1 MNLFTRFLIASLAV
15 GCAHSAAAQQV
26 FFGDGAR
33 PADQNAAQKK
43 AFERELSFLIGDMQ
57 RTCKLSEAQ
66 VKKLQIASKGAVASA
81 MEKFEKQQKQVRQRM
96 RQAGVNLPGLN
107 IDEEDEADDE
117 EDEADDEEDE
127 ADDGAEESED
137 DEGQDE
143 AIQGAL
149 PQAVAVNIANML
161 GVPGNNV
168 SGGSVTKE
176 PRWVKSV
183 EKVVTKEQRETYVA
197 KVKERAAFARKA
209 AVAAFIARVD
219 VKLLL
224 SPDQRQKLT
233 ALVDDDFGK
242 LMGERISQRSG
253 QRIFFMGGGERQ
265 TAPIAHEEL
274 KPLFSEAQFAEWKQT
289 FENELN
295 QLKPQRGGFGGGF
308 GNVIIRGAPA
318 VQEIR
323 IEADGGD
330 N

>member
-107 IDEEDEADDE
+107 I
-117 EDEADDEEDE
+117 DEEDE

-253 QRIFFMGGGERQ
+253 GQRIFFMGGGERQ

-295 QLKPQRGGFGGGF
+295 QFKPQRGGFGGGF